1 MDIFN
6 CVDIATA
13 ALTIQFQ
20 IQDSAELFE
29 GFSGK
34 GKSRDGQSSDSQIA
48 ARLYKEDLERNASI
62 VADRQMTIS
71 IAIACHTNGQ
81 LLTASLLQEQSAA
94 SDREAACKLAG
105 VPIPEPVAPWTGSS
119 EFLDGEVMAELAA
132 LFVSKPFEDDLISEG
147 NTPIFHINEE
157 SWNGEEAESSSWAA
171 SRQPP
176 KALKRQ
182 CTACQDAFIYCEL
195 ARTSCKHEYCQDCI
209 RGLFQAHSQ
218 MTRYFRLPAASNP
231 SRLAVECESILHL
244 RSSEVSSL
252 K

>member
-94 SDREAACKLAG
+94 SDRDKWRRMGRKYEANTLGFDLPGFWWQC
-105 VPIPEPVAPWTGSS
+105 PWSVRFGSR
-119 EFLDGEVMAELAA
+119 
-132 LFVSKPFEDDLISEG
+132 
-147 NTPIFHINEE
+147 IN
-157 SWNGEEAESSSWAA
+157 
-171 SRQPP
+171 
-176 KALKRQ
+176 
-182 CTACQDAFIYCEL
+182 
-195 ARTSCKHEYCQDCI
+195 
-209 RGLFQAHSQ
+209 
-218 MTRYFRLPAASNP
+218 
-231 SRLAVECESILHL
+231 V
-244 RSSEVSSL
+244 
-252 K
+252 